1 MSLQLCVRSGSFSP
15 HGNHLAQQEQP
26 AESLPVREEVSRSL
40 AAWRAP
46 FAHPGAVTQGKSLP
60 GAAVQLMQAWRGG
73 DGGVRCNIVLS
84 KGCSAGRDG
93 ARIRGRRDPDKPG

>member
-15 HGNHLAQQEQP
+15 HHSAQQEQP

-40 AAWRAP
+40 TAWRAP

-60 GAAVQLMQAWRGG
+60 GAAAQLMQAWRGG

-84 KGCSAGRDG
+84 KGCSVGRDG
-93 ARIRGRRDPDKPG
+93 ARIRGWRDPDKPG